1 MPLNDSKKANFP
13 NYSQFVFGVL
23 PRDEIKMID
32 TIFIDG
38 RFRVACALSILL
50 YCPNSTI
57 MIHDFFNRPQYRIV
71 LEFLDTIEACETLG
85 VFKPKKRL
93 NKANL
98 QTLLEQYAYI
108 VD

>member
-1 MPLNDSKKANFP
+1 MTIIFKTKKA
-13 NYSQFVFGVL
+13 
-23 PRDEIKMID
+23 ID

-38 RFRVACALSILL
+38 RFRVACALSALL
-50 YCPNSTI
+50 HCQNSTI
-57 MIHDFFNRPQYRIV
+57 MIHDFFNRQQYHIV
-71 LEFLDTIEACETLG
+71 LEFLDMIEECETLG

-98 QTLLEQYAYI
+98 QTLLKQYAYI

>member
-1 MPLNDSKKANFP
+1 
-13 NYSQFVFGVL
+13 
-23 PRDEIKMID
+23 MI
-32 TIFIDG
+32 
-38 RFRVACALSILL
+38 R
-50 YCPNSTI
+50 
-57 MIHDFFNRPQYRIV
+57 DFFNRLQYRIV

-85 VFKPKKRL
+85 VLKPKKRL

>member
-38 RFRVACALSILL
+38 RFRVACALSTLL

-57 MIHDFFNRPQYRIV
+57 MIHDFFNRLQYRIV